1 MSRGNGTHSP
11 ACSRTGAHSG
21 TAARSTH
28 KAIKPTEAQTQ
39 AAICALLDVLGLCYS
54 VTDAARVWSRN
65 GKVVASK
72 VRRGWPDISLV
83 LPNGR
88 AAFMEVKSHTGR
100 LRPDQAVM
108 IQKLREASAYVAV
121 VKSLDDAIFELN
133 GWLEADTPVRAKL
146 DRIHVEGIRN
156 A

>member
-1 MSRGNGTHSP
+1 MLMPKVCQPS
-11 ACSRTGAHSG
+11 
-21 TAARSTH
+21 
-28 KAIKPTEAQTQ
+28 EAQVQ
-39 AAICALLDVLGLCYS
+39 AAICSLLALLGLPYS

-65 GKVVASK
+65 GKVVRSK

-88 AAFMEVKSHTGR
+88 AAFLEVKSHAGR

-146 DRIHVEGIRN
+146 DRIHVH
-156 A
+156 